1 MFHKMIT
8 IINEQYNT
16 EEHKI
21 KFYYT
26 INDEQKIQMDI
37 SLKHLFIYRDI
48 SRFLKFKHINTI
60 SLCIKC
66 IALFN

>member
-16 EEHKI
+16 EEHRV

-26 INDEQKIQMDI
+26 IKYDKQKIQMDI
-37 SLKHLFIYRDI
+37 SLKHLFIHCDI
-48 SRFLKFKHINTI
+48 SRFLTFKHIKHKLI
-60 SLCIKC
+60 RYV
-66 IALFN
+66 